1 VHSLRI
7 SSDLPLAVR
16 RKARVLG
23 ELWKLVDAHL
33 SSHPSCSSLSGY
45 KLGNSNGK
53 LFLILGPRPLEL
65 FNTSA
70 DDHGTLH
77 INPNLANLTR
87 FEISEAMARSWATS
101 AASSAARP
109 GQ

>member
-1 VHSLRI
+1 
-7 SSDLPLAVR
+7 
-16 RKARVLG
+16 
-23 ELWKLVDAHL
+23 
-33 SSHPSCSSLSGY
+33 
-45 KLGNSNGK
+45 
-53 LFLILGPRPLEL
+53 L

-77 INPNLANLTR
+77 IHPNLVNLIK

-101 AASSAARP
+101 AACSAARP